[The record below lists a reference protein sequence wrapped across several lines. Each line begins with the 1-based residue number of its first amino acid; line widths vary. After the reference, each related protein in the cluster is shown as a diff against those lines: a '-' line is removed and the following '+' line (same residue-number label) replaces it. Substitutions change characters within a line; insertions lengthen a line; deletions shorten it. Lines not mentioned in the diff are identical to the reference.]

1 MDERFWHEI
10 EGRPWAEVQAIQE
23 AALRRQLAYLEAASA
38 FYRDKLRAAGVR
50 FDAVKTAADLARVP
64 LTLKTELRESLAAQ
78 PPLGRHLAAPMSK
91 VIQIQ
96 ASSGTT
102 GSPSYV
108 GLTHHDIRVWC
119 EMGARTMF
127 ANGFRPGDVC
137 LHGFSMS

>member
-1 MDERFWHEI
+1 MNERFWHEI

-78 PPLGRHLAAPMSK
+78 PPLGRHLVSAMPGK
-91 VIQIQ
+91 
-96 ASSGTT
+96 
-102 GSPSYV
+102 
-108 GLTHHDIRVWC
+108 
-119 EMGARTMF
+119 
-127 ANGFRPGDVC
+127 RPQLLE
-137 LHGFSMS
+137 LHGLHVTVGKHHINRSG

>member
-1 MDERFWHEI
+1 MNERFWHEI

-23 AALRRQLAYLEAASA
+23 AALRRQLAYLEGSSE

-50 FDAVKTAADLARVP
+50 FDAVKTAADLARAP
-64 LTLKTELRESLAAQ
+64 LTLKTELRESLAAE

-119 EMGARTMF
+119 EM
-127 ANGFRPGDVC
+127 
-137 LHGFSMS
+137 